1 MYSKYGITFDSVG
14 EPSFDNCTVRNVIT
28 FGADSS
34 SSSHSYNS
42 KNNILILGE
51 GPTFGINGIFGS
63 PERKSLVLLEFA
75 WV

>member
-75 WV
+75 

>member
-14 EPSFDNCTVRNVIT
+14 EWSFDNCTVRNVIT

-34 SSSHSYNS
+34 SSSRSSNS
-42 KNNILILGE
+42 KNNFLIIGE
-51 GPTFGINGIFGS
+51 GQTFGIKGIFGS

-75 WV
+75 

>member
-63 PERKSLVLLEFA
+63 PERKSLLLLEFA
-75 WV
+75 

>member
-63 PERKSLVLLEFA
+63 PERKS
-75 WV
+75 

>member
-34 SSSHSYNS
+34 SSSRSNNS
-42 KNNILILGE
+42 KNNFLIIGE
-51 GPTFGINGIFGS
+51 GPTFGIKGIFGS

-75 WV
+75 

>member
-63 PERKSLVLLEFA
+63 PERKSLVLLESA

>member
-42 KNNILILGE
+42 KNNILILGDAQ
-51 GPTFGINGIFGS
+51 
-63 PERKSLVLLEFA
+63 LLELMEYL
-75 WV
+75 VHQREKV

>member
-14 EPSFDNCTVRNVIT
+14 EWSFDNCTVRNVIT

-75 WV
+75 